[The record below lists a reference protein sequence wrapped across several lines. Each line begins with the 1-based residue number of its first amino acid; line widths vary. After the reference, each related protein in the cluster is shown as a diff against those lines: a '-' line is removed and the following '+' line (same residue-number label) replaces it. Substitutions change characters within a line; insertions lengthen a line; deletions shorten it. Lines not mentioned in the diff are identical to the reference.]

1 MLFSEPYTIREAR
14 IHVRH
19 IRDLLKSVD
28 PADAYAG
35 VDCNSVSFLNIVT
48 AGDILGKA
56 ENIVLDNTGSEIMTA
71 ADDKFCNIFP
81 NFR

>member
-1 MLFSEPYTIREAR
+1 M
-14 IHVRH
+14 RH

-48 AGDILGKA
+48 VGDILGKTLCGR
-56 ENIVLDNTGSEIMTA
+56 NLDSFSLNTNMFKRQNVKFPTHRTCKSMNCRCVLCI
-71 ADDKFCNIFP
+71 
-81 NFR
+81 

>member
-1 MLFSEPYTIREAR
+1 MREAR

-19 IRDLLKSVD
+19 IRDLLRSVD

-48 AGDILGKA
+48 VGDILGKLLWRLHLSRSTSKPTKCHVHPVKTQ
-56 ENIVLDNTGSEIMTA
+56 IGQGIPPV
-71 ADDKFCNIFP
+71 
-81 NFR
+81 

>member
-1 MLFSEPYTIREAR
+1 MTGHQYFLLTDSFDIWLPFLSLNLILFFYFPEPYTVREAR

-48 AGDILGKA
+48 AGDILGK
-56 ENIVLDNTGSEIMTA
+56 L
-71 ADDKFCNIFP
+71 
-81 NFR
+81 

>member
-1 MLFSEPYTIREAR
+1 MREAR

-48 AGDILGKA
+48 VGDILGK
-56 ENIVLDNTGSEIMTA
+56 LPS
-71 ADDKFCNIFP
+71 C
-81 NFR
+81 